1 MLQSEVDSSWAARIM
16 TDGDYLIE
24 FQGLYGC
31 FKIAKPLLEDAP
43 KPRLSFFDPPTPS
56 AAK

>member
-1 MLQSEVDSSWAARIM
+1 M

-31 FKIAKPLLEDAP
+31 FKIAKLLLEAVV
-43 KPRLSFFDPPTPS
+43 RALWFVRC
-56 AAK
+56 AEAKAVVLRPADTKRG